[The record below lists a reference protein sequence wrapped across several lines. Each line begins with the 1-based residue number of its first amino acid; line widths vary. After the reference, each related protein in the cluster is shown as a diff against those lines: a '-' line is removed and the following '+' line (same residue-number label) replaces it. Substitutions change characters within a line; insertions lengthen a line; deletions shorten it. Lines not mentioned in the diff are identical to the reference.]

1 MHFADVLGAEDQAVS
16 GSRSGCGTHK
26 TKDAKLQVGH
36 SVGKDINLHTK
47 SHKIDLLECADGQ
60 GINQM
65 GAFMDQIIG
74 KNCQE
79 QSDILPGTFIH
90 GLNSSKYR

>member
-1 MHFADVLGAEDQAVS
+1 MKITD
-16 GSRSGCGTHK
+16 
-26 TKDAKLQVGH
+26 
-36 SVGKDINLHTK
+36 DIRYIGVND
-47 SHKIDLLECADGQ
+47 HKIDLFECADGQ

-74 KNCQE
+74 KNCKK